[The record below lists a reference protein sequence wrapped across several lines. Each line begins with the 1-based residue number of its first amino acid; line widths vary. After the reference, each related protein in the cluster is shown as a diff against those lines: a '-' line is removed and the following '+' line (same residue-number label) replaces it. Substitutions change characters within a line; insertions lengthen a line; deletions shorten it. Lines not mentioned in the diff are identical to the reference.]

1 MARKTPR
8 TTRSRRKPAT
18 VAAAPA
24 KSKKKLVSTWEDDP
38 GDPNTVPAPSPI
50 SVPVP
55 TLSATPLTS
64 RIGGKA
70 PAAKI
75 YQPGTAEFRYYACAT
90 SLRRGSDF
98 WGSISPSLSWQ
109 IGKTLPVVLDDGV
122 DLNAFYT
129 RGGFGDAP
137 GLHFFHAAVG
147 TRTFF
152 SDESP
157 DVVCHEMGHAILD
170 GIRPQLFDAQT
181 IEAAAFHES
190 FGDMSAI
197 LTALQVESFRNRV
210 LIDTQGVLNRN
221 SRLSRLAEQL
231 GAAIRIEHPDAVD
244 RDSLRNA
251 VNSFFY
257 RDPQTLPPSAPA
269 NALSSEPHSF
279 SRVFTAGFLDVLA
292 GMFKLKGDGASGDDL
307 VAVTRDAALL
317 LVAGVKDAPVVPDYY
332 SQVAAHMLDAGEA
345 APFSGKYRD
354 VIKSAFVRRGI
365 LSLQAA
371 TTVTAAPRTSRRS
384 VGGCR
389 VDRNAALTRSAA
401 GLDLSRGV
409 RSLGPGPESPG
420 GRAAQEIRRNVI
432 VPVARGSRHA
442 VGPERRR
449 VLHGRPVPAG
459 AGRGGGS
466 RASRGGPR
474 ASARDQDARRG
485 EAGRRPGAPPP
496 DLRLRLR
503 LRHGR
508 GGQPAAAGL

>member
-8 TTRSRRKPAT
+8 TTRSRRKAAAPA
-18 VAAAPA
+18 AAAPA

-55 TLSATPLTS
+55 TLSAKPLPS

-109 IGKTLPVVLDDGV
+109 IGKTLPVILDDGV

-170 GIRPQLFDAQT
+170 ALRPQLFDAQT

-279 SRVFTAGFLDVLA
+279 SRVFTAGFLDMLA
-292 GMFKLKGDGASGDDL
+292 GMFKLKGDGANGDDL

-384 VGGCR
+384 AVAAASIGTLPSHDLPLA
-389 VDRNAALTRSAA
+389 VDF
-401 GLDLSRGV
+401 GRGV
-409 RSLGPGPESPG
+409 RSL
-420 GRAAQEIRRNVI
+420 AAW
-432 VPVARGSRHA
+432 S
-442 VGPERRR
+442 
-449 VLHGRPVPAG
+449 
-459 AGRGGGS
+459 
-466 RASRGGPR
+466 
-474 ASARDQDARRG
+474 
-485 EAGRRPGAPPP
+485 
-496 DLRLRLR
+496 
-503 LRHGR
+503 
-508 GGQPAAAGL
+508 